1 MLKTLK
7 TFFQADTPKQAAVA
21 DINPIHLAGAALLVH
36 AARLDGDFST
46 PEQAALAKIM
56 EADFELDAQT
66 RQELLD
72 LAKSEETAAAD
83 LYRWTNVMNE
93 NMQPD
98 EKISIIEQLW
108 QIILADHE
116 IDDYEA
122 NLMRRVSGLI
132 HVPDRETGLA
142 RQRVEA
148 AMQGN

>member
-1 MLKTLK
+1 M
-7 TFFQADTPKQAAVA
+7 P
-21 DINPIHLAGAALLVH
+21 PALMVI
-36 AARLDGDFST
+36 FST

-122 NLMRRVSGLI
+122 NLMRRF
-132 HVPDRETGLA
+132 RAYTCA
-142 RQRVEA
+142 RPRNRFGA
-148 AMQGN
+148 PAR

>member
-1 MLKTLK
+1 M
-7 TFFQADTPKQAAVA
+7 
-21 DINPIHLAGAALLVH
+21 LVH